1 MCQEKTHTH
10 AEDTETESEVTEEEL
25 EREEEE
31 EEEEPYIIRAK
42 WSLDGCATIDEII
55 ERLKQQIEEYKQL
68 KEEGWELK
76 EKIDDDYGFL
86 SKKVQA
92 IRVTEDPL

>member
-1 MCQEKTHTH
+1 MCHEKTHIH
-10 AEDTETESEVTEEEL
+10 PEYTETESEVTEEEL
-25 EREEEE
+25 EPEE

-55 ERLKQQIEEYKQL
+55 ERLKQQIEDYKRL